1 MILQVAKE
9 LGFNITPPEVFI
21 PDMAQSLIAL
31 GLAKPKLRK
40 S

>member
-1 MILQVAKE
+1 MLQLVKE
-9 LGFNITPPEVFI
+9 LGFDITPPEVFL

-40 S
+40 T